1 MSKDFAIVL
10 NSGSINSAVIT
21 ALAAQRYRVIMLHV
35 RPSEPSSASSAAS
48 SRRRVAFD
56 QQTAHFKPFRE
67 QVIDMP
73 ALALPQGAG
82 LKRMESAAAQVR
94 AQPSSAQPLLELLPI
109 LADSGRLAFHYEAAA
124 IYLGLRVGPA
134 TDDLARA
141 TEYVQIWQ
149 ELLQQPCAL
158 SELELAAPLLDLE
171 PWQVV
176 DLGSQLNV
184 PFERTWS
191 CLADSAEPCWAC
203 GGCRSREA
211 AFHQSARPDPLR
223 SARRN

>member
-10 NSGSINSAVIT
+10 SSGSINSAVAI
-21 ALAAQRYRVIMLHV
+21 ALAAQRYRLIMLHM
-35 RPSEPSSASSAAS
+35 RQTDSPSTTSTSA

-56 QQTAHFKPFRE
+56 QQTAHFKPYRE
-67 QVIDMP
+67 QVIEMP
-73 ALALPQGAG
+73 ALSLPQGAG
-82 LKRMESAAAQVR
+82 ARRMQVESAPSRPHSPQAQR
-94 AQPSSAQPLLELLPI
+94 LLELLP
-109 LADSGRLAFHYEAAA
+109 LFSAAARLASHYEAAA
-124 IYLGLRVGPA
+124 IYLGLRAGPES
-134 TDDLARA
+134 DNLARA
-141 TEYVQIWQ
+141 TEFVQIWQ

-171 PWQVV
+171 PWQAV

-203 GGCRSREA
+203 AGCRSREA
-211 AFHQSARPDPLR
+211 AFNRSARPDPLR
-223 SARRN
+223 TVRR